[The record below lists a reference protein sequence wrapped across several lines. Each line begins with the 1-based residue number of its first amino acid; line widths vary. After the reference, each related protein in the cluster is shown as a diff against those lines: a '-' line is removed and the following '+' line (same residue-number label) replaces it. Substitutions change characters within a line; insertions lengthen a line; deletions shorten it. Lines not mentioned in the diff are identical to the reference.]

1 MTERKATAKKVTLK
15 LSYKAAHVKAQTAR
29 NVAKQARRLQ
39 VKPRVNLT
47 RPSGYKNNLN
57 YWQGLT
63 HEKALK
69 LYADKPVYI
78 SQYETIGFVP
88 NELVTVSG
96 IIQHDKTRVNYDLLG
111 IKKHVKKAVKI
122 GSTAAKGSG
131 AYVGKAYGVNYPK
144 AGGVVYDL
152 WQFFD
157 NELAKGNEVNGKLV
171 KAHCVNNNLN
181 TTTGSCQLFAW
192 RKYQARL
199 NA

>member
-1 MTERKATAKKVTLK
+1 MTTSKAKAKKVNFG
-15 LSYKAAHVKAQTAR
+15 YKAAHQKAQAQR

-39 VKPRVNLT
+39 VKPSVSLT
-47 RPSGYKNNLN
+47 RPSEYKNNLA
-57 YWQGLT
+57 YWSSLSL
-63 HEKALK
+63 KMALK
-69 LYADKPVYI
+69 SSRVKPVYTHNGI
-78 SQYETIGFVP
+78 LP
-88 NELVTVSG
+88 NEVVAVSVV
-96 IIQHDKTRVNYDLLG
+96 IQHDKTRVDYTLLG
-111 IKKHVKKAVKI
+111 IKQHAKKAAK

-144 AGGVVYDL
+144 AGGVVFDL

-157 NELAKGNEVNGKLV
+157 NELAKGNEVNGKIV
-171 KAHCVNNNLN
+171 KAHCIANCLN

>member
-1 MTERKATAKKVTLK
+1 MTTSNAKAKKVTLT
-15 LSYKAAHVKAQTAR
+15 YKAAHVKAQAAR
-29 NVAKQARRLQ
+29 NAAQAARKLQ
-39 VKPRVNLT
+39 VRPTVSLT
-47 RPSGYKNNLN
+47 RPQGYKSGLV
-57 YWQGLT
+57 YWQKLA

-69 LYADKPVYI
+69 LYADKPAYTHDGI
-78 SQYETIGFVP
+78 LP
-88 NELVTVSG
+88 NEMIAVS
-96 IIQHDKTRVNYDLLG
+96 DVFYPVLTRVNFALLG
-111 IKKHVKKAVKI
+111 IKKHAKKAVKS

-157 NELAKGNEVNGKLV
+157 SELSKGHEVNGKLV
-171 KAHCVNNNLN
+171 KAHCVTNGLN

-199 NA
+199 TA

>member
-1 MTERKATAKKVTLK
+1 MTTSNAKAKKVT

-29 NVAKQARRLQ
+29 TVAKNARKLQ
-39 VKPRVNLT
+39 VKPRINLT
-47 RPSGYKNNLN
+47 RASDYKNNLN

-69 LYADKPVYI
+69 LYTDKPVYV
-78 SQYETIGFVP
+78 SQYESLGYVP
-88 NELVTVSG
+88 NE
-96 IIQHDKTRVNYDLLG
+96 IIAIGAVFQHDKTLVNYGLLSG
-111 IKKHVKKAVKI
+111 KKHAKKSGKT
-122 GSTAAKGSG
+122 GKTTKGTG
-131 AYVGKAYGVNYPK
+131 AYVGKEYGVNYPK
-144 AGGVVYDL
+144 QGGVVYDL

-171 KAHCVNNNLN
+171 KAHCIANCLN